1 VLRCCAAADNRWVP
15 ACCSA
20 KGYRWVFSE
29 RRARSE
35 AKRYRR
41 RGLDRPSRRILALLR
56 EQVGA
61 TRDVLEIG
69 GGIGALQIEL
79 LRSGVAR
86 AVSVELTPTY
96 ERVAAELLRTAGL
109 EDRVERKL
117 LDFAESSG
125 EVEPAD
131 MVIMNR
137 VLCCYPDMPRLA
149 VAAADHAREVLVL
162 CYPKRTWWTQAALA
176 VANVGL
182 RLARRQFHIF
192 LHPPAEILATA
203 QQRGLQTA
211 AVQRG
216 FFWTVAAL
224 RRPA

>member
-1 VLRCCAAADNRWVP
+1 VSG
-15 ACCSA
+15 CCSP

-35 AKRYRR
+35 ARRYRR
-41 RGLDRPSRRILALLR
+41 RGLDGPSRRILKILQDEKILESQGAADRDLL
-56 EQVGA
+56 EV
-61 TRDVLEIG
+61 G
-69 GGIGALQIEL
+69 GGIGVLQIEL

-96 ERVAAELLRTAGL
+96 ETVAHELLRRAGL
-109 EDRVERKL
+109 ESRVERRL
-117 LDFAESSG
+117 MDFAEAPDQ
-125 EVEPAD
+125 VEPAD
-131 MVIMNR
+131 IVIMNR

-149 VAAADHAREVLVL
+149 GAAADHAREMLVL
-162 CYPKRTWWTQAALA
+162 CYPKRSWWTQAALA
-176 VANVGL
+176 AANLGL

-192 LHPPAEILATA
+192 LHPPGQILATA
-203 QQRGLQTA
+203 EHHGLRTA

-224 RRPA
+224 RRAA